1 MMMPAASI
9 SPANHRDS
17 DANLVDIGIAAKPGV
32 LHS

>member
-9 SPANHRDS
+9 LLANHDDS
-17 DANLVDIGIAAKPGV
+17 DANLVDIGIATRPGL